1 MKQGRLG
8 FTESTLLFCNYL
20 RNKNI
25 EEVNTIEFIK
35 YEASFIQWLFNT
47 SGFFDLSFDYT
58 YNYIHSPVY
67 QKLMNEFFQM
77 SKQSTFTRFAIHDS
91 TFSKYLPDFYKNF
104 NVVEYS
110 FDKTLN
116 EFYSFIRDRN
126 VLIINPMSKLMKSQ
140 YDSGNLFNIN
150 NFPRV
155 NSIQYYINDYT
166 FFNKC
171 AQLNKDITSKQNSFE
186 HVETII
192 NDINCLNYDCVI
204 ISCGAISSFIAN
216 RIDKDYL
223 IIGSN
228 LLTFFGIKHDR
239 IKDNYESKYNEYWV
253 DVPDECKPSDYKM
266 VENGCYW

>member
-20 RNKNI
+20 RNQNI
-25 EEVNTIEFIK
+25 DVNTIEFIK

-47 SGFFDLSFDYT
+47 SGFFDLSFNYT
-58 YNYIHSPVY
+58 YDYIHSPIY

-77 SKQSTFTRFAIHDS
+77 SKQSTFTRFAIHD
-91 TFSKYLPDFYKNF
+91 TEFSKYLPDFYKNF
-104 NVVEYS
+104 NVVDYD

-116 EFYSFIRDRN
+116 ELHTFIRDKN
-126 VLIINPMSKLMKSQ
+126 ILIINPMSKLMKTQ

-155 NSIQYYINDYT
+155 NSIQYYVNDYT
-166 FFNKC
+166 FFNKGT
-171 AQLNKDITSKQNSFE
+171 NSKHVNQNSFE
-186 HVETII
+186 FVESII
-192 NDINCLNYDCVI
+192 SEIQSIQYDCVI
-204 ISCGAISSFIAN
+204 ISCGAISSLIAN

-239 IKDNYESKYNEYWV
+239 IKDQFQYNEYWV

>member
-8 FTESTLLFCNYL
+8 FTESTLLFCYYL
-20 RNKNI
+20 RNQKI
-25 EEVNTIEFIK
+25 EEINTIEFIK

-47 SGFFDLSFDYT
+47 SGFFDLSFNYT
-58 YNYIHSPVY
+58 YDYIQTPVY
-67 QKLMNEFFQM
+67 EKLMNEFFQM
-77 SKQSTFTRFAIHDS
+77 SKQSTFTRFAIHDT

-104 NVVEYS
+104 NINDYS
-110 FDKTLN
+110 FEKTLN
-116 EFYSFIRDRN
+116 ELHTFVRDKN
-126 VLIINPMSKLMKSQ
+126 VLIINPMSKIMKSQ

-150 NFPRV
+150 HFPRV

-166 FFNKC
+166 FFNKST
-171 AQLNKDITSKQNSFE
+171 NSKNNSFE
-186 HVETII
+186 FVESII
-192 NDINCLNYDCVI
+192 PEIQSIQCDCVI
-204 ISCGAISSFIAN
+204 ISCGAISSLIAN

-239 IKDNYESKYNEYWV
+239 IKDQFQYNEYWV